1 MFNFFKKKREIF
13 PEAIIASDW
22 WASKLLEPTVK
33 HYNGSMCY
41 SIQKENIPSD
51 EKVAVF
57 RSNLAEV
64 INSRLEECLYAFP
77 YILSISSSDAAL
89 IKMALDADID
99 DFESHFGDGA
109 KMFIDSDGVSVK
121 EKRKNIFKIRK

>member
-41 SIQKENIPSD
+41 SIQKENIPS
-51 EKVAVF
+51 EESVAIF
-57 RSNLAEV
+57 KSNLAEV
-64 INSRLEECLYAFP
+64 IDSCLEESLDTFP
-77 YILSISSSDAAL
+77 YSMCISSSDDAL
-89 IKMALDADID
+89 IKIALAADID